1 MQSLISY
8 STKDKLVTI
17 HKDLDG
23 FSCFVRIDIWRFKM
37 TIENQTIHLINFS
50 EDVPFI
56 EFVLDG
62 DIDLW
67 GNEPVVEMFTRILS
81 VAREDMMKYLNR
93 GKDETI
99 N

>member
-8 STKDKLVTI
+8 STKDKRVTV

-23 FSCFVRIDIWRFKM
+23 FCSFVRLDIWRFKM
-37 TIENQTIHLINFS
+37 TIENQTIYLTWIP
-50 EDVPFI
+50 DGVPVMT
-56 EFVLDG
+56 FVLDG

-67 GNEPVVEMFTRILS
+67 GNESVETFARLLS
-81 VAREDMMKYLNR
+81 GVREDMLDYLNR
-93 GKDETI
+93 SKDETI

>member
-8 STKDKLVTI
+8 STKNKRVTI

-23 FSCFVRIDIWRFKM
+23 FSCFVKIDIWRFKM
-37 TIENQTIHLINFS
+37 TIENQTIHLIKFS
-50 EDVPFI
+50 EDVPFM

-67 GNEPVVEMFTRILS
+67 GNEPVVERFTRLLS
-81 VAREDMMKYLNR
+81 VAREAMMDYLNR
-93 GKDETI
+93 RKYENI